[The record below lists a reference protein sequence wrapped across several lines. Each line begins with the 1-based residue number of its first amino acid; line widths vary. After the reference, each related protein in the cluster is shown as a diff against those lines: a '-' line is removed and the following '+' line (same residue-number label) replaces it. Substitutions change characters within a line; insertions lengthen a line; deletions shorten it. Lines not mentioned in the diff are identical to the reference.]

1 MTLGVC
7 SHLLFLSMP
16 SQPHLT
22 FIESGFS
29 SDLIDYVS
37 VTTRSMLYC
46 KTQPSSQQWHPSL
59 LILLDCIWLQE
70 GGWRKL
76 PWPACIYSSPY
87 GQVLF
92 AEACVSL
99 CVYALISAQ
108 IQVDGCVRV
117 SALAGLSLYRVYISL
132 HASLER
138 FLAPFVMYQPEMT
151 VWPSW
156 QDRQDA

>member
-1 MTLGVC
+1 M
-7 SHLLFLSMP
+7 
-16 SQPHLT
+16 
-22 FIESGFS
+22 
-29 SDLIDYVS
+29 
-37 VTTRSMLYC
+37 
-46 KTQPSSQQWHPSL
+46 
-59 LILLDCIWLQE
+59 
-70 GGWRKL
+70 
-76 PWPACIYSSPY
+76 
-87 GQVLF
+87 LF

-151 VWPSW
+151 V
-156 QDRQDA
+156 